1 MSDINASALGRVAA
15 EMFGFDCIDSDEP
28 YLEVRRIMTTLAS
41 LVWERWNKRGFAN
54 KPKIEAAEKERD
66 EAWKAME
73 SARTVSRQEHL
84 AAVENVFK
92 ATAKVVSLRR
102 VFATKKAEEE
112 ITQMEAEVKSILDSV
127 RGAKGKCSARLDL
140 RPRADAVQ
148 RNWSDAQRESRSTF
162 CSMWKR
168 KRLRK
173 LKIST
178 IRSSTGWMTWMR
190 RMRD

>member
-1 MSDINASALGRVAA
+1 
-15 EMFGFDCIDSDEP
+15 
-28 YLEVRRIMTTLAS
+28 MTTLAS

-112 ITQMEAEVKSILDSV
+112 RNQELRCVKLAHQWTRVVIHFNSQSLLL
-127 RGAKGKCSARLDL
+127 RL
-140 RPRADAVQ
+140 
-148 RNWSDAQRESRSTF
+148 SR
-162 CSMWKR
+162 
-168 KRLRK
+168 
-173 LKIST
+173 
-178 IRSSTGWMTWMR
+178 
-190 RMRD
+190 